1 MTLTLSCLENKQA
14 AGGLAVTRSAAVLI
28 LAHDEAGVIET
39 TVQSIALAQLPGD
52 TLYVIA
58 DNCSDD
64 TAKLAAEAGACV
76 LERHGGSRMGKGA
89 ALKWFV
95 NQHNDLLEHRDLLV
109 ILDADN
115 LVAPEFLR
123 DVKTSYQ
130 GDGVM
135 QCLVQPF
142 GYQGSPLS
150 TLIALSEIHEQKTVD
165 AIRVSFGWPVR
176 LRGTGMVMP
185 PRILKIVADMIDT
198 EVEDIAMSL
207 LFTARGIP
215 VQRNMQ
221 ICVQDPKPRE
231 SVLASRQR
239 ARWFRGQWNAFWF
252 YRREVGTLIK
262 RGPAGWSLLSNLFLK
277 PRWLADMILSI
288 LALAVLPFSW
298 WLTVLLMAKV
308 LFDLACLTWTI
319 FASENRNEYLKAILH
334 IPGFILMWMR
344 GFLLAFQKSPGCGH
358 ANEAKARPLPCW

>member
-14 AGGLAVTRSAAVLI
+14 ADGLAVTRSAAVLI
-28 LAHDEAGVIET
+28 LAHDEAGVIRT
-39 TVQSIALAQLPGD
+39 TVQSVTSALLPGD
-52 TLYVIA
+52 ILYVIA

-64 TAKLAAEAGACV
+64 TARLAAEAGACV
-76 LERHGGSRMGKGA
+76 MERQGGSSMGKGA

-95 NQHNDLLEHRDLLV
+95 NQHNDLLERHDRLV

-115 LVAPEFLR
+115 LVSPEFLQEI
-123 DVKTSYQ
+123 KASYQ

-135 QCLVQPF
+135 QCLVQPV
-142 GYQGSPLS
+142 GYHGSPLS

-176 LRGTGMVMP
+176 LRGTGMVMS
-185 PRILKIVADMIDT
+185 PRLLSIVSDMIDT

-215 VQRNMQ
+215 VHRNMQ
-221 ICVQDPKPRE
+221 VCVQDPKPRE

-239 ARWFRGQWNAFWF
+239 ARWFRGQWNAFWL

-288 LALAVLPFSW
+288 LALAALLFSW
-298 WLTVLLMAKV
+298 WLAALLMAKV
-308 LFDLACLTWTI
+308 LFDLACLIWTI
-319 FASENRNEYLKAILH
+319 FTSKNRNEYLKAILH
-334 IPGFILMWMR
+334 FPGFIMMWLR
-344 GFLLAFQKSPGCGH
+344 GFLLAFQKSSWRR
-358 ANEAKARPLPCW
+358 ARG

>member
-14 AGGLAVTRSAAVLI
+14 AGGLAVAQSAAVLI

-39 TVQSIALAQLPGD
+39 TVQSIALAQNPED
-52 TLYVIA
+52 ILYVVA

-64 TAKLAAEAGACV
+64 TAKLAAAAGACV
-76 LERHGGSRMGKGA
+76 LERRSRSPDGKGA
-89 ALKWFV
+89 ALKWFAI
-95 NQHNDLLEHRDLLV
+95 QHSDLLERHDLVV

-115 LVAPEFLR
+115 LVAPDFLR
-123 DVKTSYQ
+123 DVKAAYP

-135 QCLVQPF
+135 QCLVQPV
-142 GYQGSPLS
+142 GYHGSPLS

-185 PRILKIVADMIDT
+185 PRILKIVAGMIDT

-215 VQRNMQ
+215 VQRNTR

-239 ARWFRGQWNAFWF
+239 ARWFRGQWNAFWL

-277 PRWLADMILSI
+277 PRWLADMILLL
-288 LALAVLPFSW
+288 LALAALQVSW
-298 WLTVLLMAKV
+298 LLAAPLLAKA
-308 LFDLACLTWTI
+308 LFDLVCLIWTI

-344 GFLLAFQKSPGCGH
+344 GFLLAFQKSIWLR
-358 ANEAKARPLPCW
+358 ARE